1 MAEGC
6 PEGFDWAF
14 VKWIIGYRKN
24 HRREVVELLE
34 SAPET
39 IAKYRLTSPAA
50 VDAFLAG
57 I

>member
-14 VKWIIGYRKN
+14 VKWIIGYRRN